1 MTLVQFDAGTLTA
14 SRENRTMTGL
24 LVPFGEECRS
34 NLGRFTVDAGAF
46 TIPSDFSGMG
56 INTEHQRERV
66 FGAFQSAQE
75 TAEGITAT
83 FSIAN
88 TPAGDQALDD
98 VATGK
103 RKHLSAEVAEVIIS
117 KGKAIGGKLFA
128 AALVAVPAF
137 PSATLL
143 AAAADIGL
151 PPAPDAAAVDPNAAP
166 TETVEKFTE
175 EITAEDG
182 TTQTKT
188 TTRTTRVDGLTTTI
202 TEEIVIEA
210 AAPAEAPT
218 QEGAPVASVP
228 NTLAATGSTAPAGL
242 TKRDAFGIMLAKHA
256 GTVDSDQLATL
267 TDSYS
272 KADSLFGA
280 LSNVK
285 HSGAGA
291 VSPYN
296 TAAQWVDDVWD
307 GVAAEPIISD
317 LIDSQV
323 LTARTIAGYKV
334 TTKPTGGDWAGNGA
348 AITST
353 GLVTTPYTA
362 TAEYF
367 AGGNTISREFFDFG
381 VDSALLNA
389 YFTAQGENY
398 IAWAD
403 NIALTGILGDA
414 SEVMADNPGSL
425 EIGAGFSALIDGVV
439 QVIANKGGMPTFAL
453 VESDLYKSMMKI
465 PQSSILGYLNAA
477 LGFTQGELSG
487 FSLRPIAAA
496 TGVIEAGEILVGVRQ
511 GASLYQLAGTPVRV
525 EALQVATGQ
534 IDVGLFGY
542 AAYMTNKADAFV
554 KVTPYVAA

>member
-14 SRENRTMTGL
+14 SATDRTMTGL

-34 NLGRFTVDAGAF
+34 NLGRFTVGAGAF
-46 TIPSDFSGMG
+46 TIPTDFAGMG
-56 INTEHQRERV
+56 INTEHAREAV
-66 FGAFQSAQE
+66 FGAFKSAEE
-75 TAEGITAT
+75 TPAGILAT
-83 FSIAN
+83 FSVAN
-88 TPAGDQALDD
+88 TPAGDAALED

-151 PPAPDAAAVDPNAAP
+151 PPAPAVADPNAAP

-218 QEGAPVASVP
+218 QEGAPVAQVP

-242 TKRDAFGIMLAKHA
+242 TKRDAFGIMLAKHQ
-256 GTVDSDQLATL
+256 GTADSDQLGTL
-267 TDSYS
+267 AESFT
-272 KADSLFGA
+272 KGDSLFGA
-280 LSNVK
+280 LTNIK
-285 HSGAGA
+285 HSGSGA
-291 VSPYN
+291 VQPYN
-296 TAAQWVDDVWD
+296 TAAQWVDEVWD
-307 GVAAEPIISD
+307 GVVAEPLISD
-317 LIDSQV
+317 LIDNQA
-323 LTARTIAGYKV
+323 LTARTVTGYKI
-334 TTKPTGGDWAGNGA
+334 TTKPEGADWAGNGA
-348 AITST
+348 AITSSAM
-353 GLVTTPYTA
+353 VTTPFSTTA
-362 TAEYF
+362 QYF
-367 AGGNTISREFFDFG
+367 AGGNTISREFYDFG
-381 VDSALLNA
+381 VDGALLNA
-389 YFTAQGENY
+389 YFMAQGESY

-403 NIALTGILGDA
+403 RIALEGILTDA
-414 SEVMADNPGSL
+414 STVVADNPASL

-439 QVIANKGGMPTFAL
+439 EVIANKGGIPTFAL
-453 VESDLYKSMMKI
+453 VEANLYKSMMKI
-465 PQSSILGYLNAA
+465 PQSSVLGYLNAA
-477 LGFTQGELSG
+477 LGFTQGELAG
-487 FSLRPIAAA
+487 FSLRPIAAEA
-496 TGVIEAGEILVGVRQ
+496 GIIEAGEILVGVRQ
-511 GASLYQLAGTPVRV
+511 GATLFQLPGTPVRV

-542 AAYMTNKADAFV
+542 AAYMTNKGDAFV
-554 KVTPYVAA
+554 KVSPYVAA

>member
-14 SRENRTMTGL
+14 SRTDRTMTGL

-46 TIPSDFSGMG
+46 TIPADFAGMG
-56 INTEHQRERV
+56 INTEHQREAV
-66 FGAFQSAQE
+66 FGAFQSATE
-75 TAEGITAT
+75 TTEGIVAT
-83 FSIAN
+83 FSVAN
-88 TPAGDQALDD
+88 TPAGDQALED

-151 PPAPDAAAVDPNAAP
+151 PPVQPAAAADPNAAP

-175 EITAEDG
+175 EITAADG

-188 TTRTTRVDGLTTTI
+188 TTRTTRVDGLITTI

-210 AAPAEAPT
+210 AAPATTPPEK
-218 QEGAPVASVP
+218 GAPVATVP
-228 NTLAATGSTAPAGL
+228 NTLTATGTPAPAGL
-242 TKRDAFGIMLAKHA
+242 TKRDAFGIMLAKHQGIA
-256 GTVDSDQLATL
+256 DADML
-267 TDSYS
+267 TNLTESYT

-280 LSNVK
+280 LTNVK
-285 HSGAGA
+285 HSGSGSVA
-291 VSPYN
+291 PYN
-296 TAAQWVDDVWD
+296 TAPQWVDAVWD
-307 GVAAEPIISD
+307 GVAADPIISD
-317 LIDSQV
+317 LIDNQA
-323 LTARTIAGYKV
+323 LTARTVAGYKI
-334 TTKPTGGDWAGNGA
+334 TQKPTGGDWAGNGA
-348 AITST
+348 AITSSA
-353 GLVTTPYTA
+353 LVTTPYTT

-381 VDSALLNA
+381 VDAALLNA

-403 NIALTGILGDA
+403 RIALEGILTAA
-414 SEVMADNPGSL
+414 STVVADNPAAL

-439 QVIANKGGMPTFAL
+439 EVIANKGGIPTFAI
-453 VESDLYKSMMKI
+453 VEANLYKSMMKV
-465 PQSSILGYLNAA
+465 PQSSVLGYLNAA
-477 LGFTQGELSG
+477 LGFTQGELAG
-487 FSLRPIAAA
+487 FSLRPVAAE
-496 TGVIEAGEILVGVRQ
+496 TGIIEAGELLVGVRQ
-511 GASLYQLAGTPVRV
+511 GATLFQLPGTPVRV

-554 KVTPYVAA
+554 KVTPYAAI